1 MSAPERLEVGSP
13 DYARIVAWLYDEAY
27 HLDRGEFGQWIE
39 LMAEDLDYHMPV
51 RQALLR
57 SGGAGYEEEVGFF
70 VENHSSL
77 KTRVGRLAT
86 EQAWADQP
94 MSRTR
99 HLVTNVIAHR
109 AEGGFA
115 VTSAFLVT
123 RLRSDL
129 PYDLFTGERH
139 DVLRETPKGLR
150 LARRKILLD
159 HTILKSNNLSMFF

>member
-1 MSAPERLEVGSP
+1 VSFGARLDIGSP
-13 DYARIVAWLYDEAY
+13 AYGRIACWLYDEAY
-27 HLDRGEFGQWIE
+27 LLDRGEFGKWIG
-39 LMAEDLDYHMPV
+39 LMAEDLEYRMPV

-57 SGGAGYEEEVGFF
+57 SGGAGYDEETGFF

-77 KTRVGRLAT
+77 KTRVDRLAT

-99 HLVTNVIAHR
+99 HLVSNIIVSE
-109 AEGGFA
+109 AEAGFA

-139 DVLRETPKGLR
+139 DLLRDTKDGLR
-150 LARRKILLD
+150 LARREILLD